1 MNTDVKKVTREL
13 IKFRDNRNWKQFHSL
28 INLSRALGI
37 EASEIEKIF
46 LWKNNDMELRQK
58 DKEHLKLEIAD
69 VLIYAFYMCEK
80 LGSNPIDLMEQK
92 IKINKTRNWNFDKED
107 KE

>member
-1 MNTDVKKVTREL
+1 
-13 IKFRDNRNWKQFHSL
+13 
-28 INLSRALGI
+28 
-37 EASEIEKIF
+37 
-46 LWKNNDMELRQK
+46 MELRQK